1 MIFIEKVDTRSK
13 RQVRRFIRLPY
24 RIYRNDRCWVPAL
37 LMDQENQ
44 LSRQKNPFFEHSEA
58 DFFLAVRDGRDAGR
72 IAILENR
79 RFNEFHGTR
88 KAQFYLFESENDPE
102 ISQALFERARD
113 WARERGLDTI
123 IGPKGF
129 GPLDGY
135 GLLIDGFDKP
145 QMMSM
150 MTHNPAYYVP
160 LIESEGF
167 TKEVD
172 FVSCYAEAATFRLP
186 DRVRAIAERVEKRGE
201 LRVQSFTTIK
211 ELKKWGGRVGQ
222 AYNKAFV
229 HNWEYYP
236 LTEREVSSIVSS
248 LEMVAD
254 PKLIKLI
261 THGEDI
267 VGFLLAFPELGAALQ
282 RSGGRLFPFGLIDLL
297 LEQRRTKLLSVNGAG
312 VLPEFQGRGGNA
324 LLYAE
329 MERTI
334 RSTRFTHAV
343 LYQVAET
350 AVDMRRD
357 LETIGGRPY
366 KNHRVYTSKI

>member
-1 MIFIEKVDTRSK
+1 
-13 RQVRRFIRLPY
+13 
-24 RIYRNDRCWVPAL
+24 
-37 LMDQENQ
+37 
-44 LSRQKNPFFEHSEA
+44 
-58 DFFLAVRDGRDAGR
+58 
-72 IAILENR
+72 
-79 RFNEFHGTR
+79 
-88 KAQFYLFESENDPE
+88 
-102 ISQALFERARD
+102 
-113 WARERGLDTI
+113 
-123 IGPKGF
+123 
-129 GPLDGY
+129 
-135 GLLIDGFDKP
+135 
-145 QMMSM
+145 MMSM

-172 FVSCYAEAATFRLP
+172 FVSCYAEAASFRLP

-211 ELKKWGGRVGQ
+211 ELKKWSGRVGQ
-222 AYNKAFV
+222 TYNKAFV

-236 LTEREVSSIVSS
+236 LTEREVGSIVGS

-261 THGEDI
+261 MHGDDI
-267 VGFLLAFPELGAALQ
+267 VGFLFAFPELGAALQ
-282 RSGGRLFPFGLIDLL
+282 RSGGRLFPFGLIDLM
-297 LEQRRTKLLSVNGAG
+297 LEQRRTKLVGVNAAG

-334 RSTRFTHAV
+334 RNTRFTHAV

-357 LETIGGRPY
+357 LETIGGVPY
-366 KNHRVYTSKI
+366 KNHRVYTLKI